1 MSAPPN
7 QGPEPLISFRAA
19 VLLFFASAVGG
30 ATGVLTYLAGDSLP
44 AAALAAGAAFG
55 ASAAAFHNL
64 VGKS

>member
-1 MSAPPN
+1 M
-7 QGPEPLISFRAA
+7 ISFRAA